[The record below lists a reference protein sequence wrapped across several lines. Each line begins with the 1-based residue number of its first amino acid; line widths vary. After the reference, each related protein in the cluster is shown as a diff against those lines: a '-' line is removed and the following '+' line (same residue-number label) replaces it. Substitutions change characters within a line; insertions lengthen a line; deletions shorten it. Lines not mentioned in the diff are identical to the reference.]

1 MIRMVELFAG
11 IGAQA
16 SALERLG
23 IPHERVAVCEF
34 DDRKYRGYFALHGDT
49 PNLGDITKVE
59 HLPACDLLTYSS
71 PCQDISIAGHKAG
84 LKKGSGTRSATL
96 WDVGRLLDDMR
107 EREVLPEVLLMEN
120 VDSITFKHA
129 RPDLDMWIGKL
140 ESLGYTNSWRIINA
154 KDHGIPQNRKRFFM
168 VSTRTKGL
176 LVFPKKRPLG
186 IRLKDMLETSVP
198 ESYYLSKEQ
207 IETYESHRIRHLAEG
222 HGFGWRRFDPEKDDR
237 VAYSI
242 TSNPTRNAENFIIEE
257 IGDASGA
264 EDTDR
269 PIQAGVLNRK
279 GWFDNSNRVYDPEGI
294 CPTITAGGG
303 GGHIVKIAEIV
314 ESEDAIRYPCG
325 TRKGWMEAHEGDG
338 LVMERTHIARGT
350 VQKQI
355 SPTITCGRGGGS
367 RTVVRDGRRLR
378 IRYLTPRE
386 CLRLMGQR
394 DDAIDRL
401 MDVEK
406 SKTQLYKMAGDSIVV
421 DVLEDIFRAVYIDD
435 TFKAALR
442 RTSLDYYS
450 EEVKE

>member
-107 EREVLPEVLLMEN
+107 EREILPEVLLMEN

-140 ESLGYTNSWRIINA
+140 ESLGYTNSWRIVNA

-186 IRLKDMLETSVP
+186 IRLKDMLEMSVP
-198 ESYYLSKEQ
+198 ESYYLTKKQ
-207 IETYESHRIRHLAEG
+207 IETYESHRIRHQAEG
-222 HGFGWRRFDPEKDDR
+222 HGYGWRPFDPEKDDR

-242 TSNPTRNAENFIIEE
+242 TSNPTRNAGNFIIE
-257 IGDASGA
+257 
-264 EDTDR
+264 
-269 PIQAGVLNRK
+269 
-279 GWFDNSNRVYDPEGI
+279 
-294 CPTITAGGG
+294 
-303 GGHIVKIAEIV
+303 
-314 ESEDAIRYPCG
+314 SEDAMRYPCG

-367 RTVVRDGRRLR
+367 GAVVRDGRRLR

-421 DVLEDIFRAVYIDD
+421 DVLEDIFRAIYIDD
-435 TFKAALR
+435 TFKGALK
-442 RTSLDYYS
+442 RTSLDYF
-450 EEVKE
+450 KEAKE